1 MCGRRLAVKHFL
13 AWRRLRS
20 GAVMCLASHEGVSC
34 QLALIDTVSMAV
46 LGMSATIGR
55 CSKCHF
61 RLGAFRRQQR
71 AAVMAGR
78 SSMFAGSFP
87 FARPRL
93 DCRECCGTLQ

>member
-1 MCGRRLAVKHFL
+1 
-13 AWRRLRS
+13 
-20 GAVMCLASHEGVSC
+20 
-34 QLALIDTVSMAV
+34 
-46 LGMSATIGR
+46 
-55 CSKCHF
+55 
-61 RLGAFRRQQR
+61 LGAFRRQQR